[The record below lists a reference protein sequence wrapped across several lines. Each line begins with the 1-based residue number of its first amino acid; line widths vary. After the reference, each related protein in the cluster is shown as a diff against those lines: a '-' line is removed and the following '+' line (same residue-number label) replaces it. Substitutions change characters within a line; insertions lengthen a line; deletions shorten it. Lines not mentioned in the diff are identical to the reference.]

1 MNQPRHLAAS
11 VRQRLLNLAQ
21 AQREDFNLVLTRY
34 GIERVLYRLERSAA
48 GERFILKGAMLFVL
62 WSDTPHR
69 ATKDVDLLCR
79 GDNSIAEIEA
89 VFRAVCQV
97 DVVPDGLEFD
107 LTTVKGELIKAER
120 EYPGVRIRLT
130 AFIAGTP
137 TRINLQIDVGFGDI
151 VTPAPQLMSLPA
163 LLADLPA
170 PQLYAYN
177 RETVIAEKFEAMV
190 LLGIGNTRMKDFY
203 DLWYLSQHFT
213 FEGSLLGRA
222 IAATFERR
230 RTPIPTDTPL
240 ALTSE
245 FTEDETKQRQ
255 WLAFVRK
262 GKLNEEGLVLSQIGA
277 ILQDFLMPPTMAI
290 RPRRRY
296 ANGEGVE
303 FVGVASLQENLVW
316 SSDRGWHSQ

>member
-1 MNQPRHLAAS
+1 ML
-11 VRQRLLNLAQ
+11 
-21 AQREDFNLVLTRY
+21 
-34 GIERVLYRLERSAA
+34 
-48 GERFILKGAMLFVL
+48 FIL
-62 WSDTPHR
+62 WSNTPHR
-69 ATKDVDLLCR
+69 TTKDVDLLCR
-79 GDNSIAEIEA
+79 GDNSIEEIEA
-89 VFRAVCQV
+89 VFRSVCQM

-107 LTTVKGELIKAER
+107 LTTVKSELIKADR

-170 PQLYAYN
+170 PQLFAYN

-245 FTEDETKQRQ
+245 FADDETKQRQ
-255 WLAFVRK
+255 WVAFVRK
-262 GKLNEEGLVLSQIGA
+262 GKLNEEGLVLSQIRS
-277 ILQDFLMPPTMAI
+277 ILHNFLMPPTIAI
-290 RPRRRY
+290 V
-296 ANGEGVE
+296 EGVE
-303 FVGVASLQENLVW
+303 FNRVW
-316 SSDRGWHSQ
+316 SSDLAWYLE

>member
-1 MNQPRHLAAS
+1 MWG
-11 VRQRLLNLAQ
+11 
-21 AQREDFNLVLTRY
+21 LVM
-34 GIERVLYRLERSAA
+34 S
-48 GERFILKGAMLFVL
+48 
-62 WSDTPHR
+62 
-69 ATKDVDLLCR
+69 
-79 GDNSIAEIEA
+79 
-89 VFRAVCQV
+89 
-97 DVVPDGLEFD
+97 
-107 LTTVKGELIKAER
+107 
-120 EYPGVRIRLT
+120 
-130 AFIAGTP
+130 
-137 TRINLQIDVGFGDI
+137 
-151 VTPAPQLMSLPA
+151 SLPQRNWWGCPRSG
-163 LLADLPA
+163 ADLSA
-170 PQLYAYN
+170 PELFAYN
-177 RETVIAEKFEAMV
+177 RETAIAEKFEAMV

-230 RTPIPTDTPL
+230 RTPISTNTPL

-296 ANGEGVE
+296 ANGKGVE
-303 FVGVASLQENLVW
+303 FVGGASLQENRVW
-316 SSDRGWHSQ
+316 SSARGWHSQ

>member
-1 MNQPRHLAAS
+1 MNQPRNLAAS
-11 VRQRLLNLAQ
+11 VRQRLLNLAI
-21 AQREDFNLVLTRY
+21 AQKEDFNLVLTRY
-34 GIERVLYRLERSAA
+34 GIERLLYRLHSSAV
-48 GERFILKGAMLFVL
+48 GERFILKGAMLFIL

-69 ATKDVDLLCR
+69 TTKDVDLLCR

-89 VFRAVCQV
+89 IFRAVCEV
-97 DVVPDGLEFD
+97 EVVPDGLEFD
-107 LTTVKGELIKAER
+107 LMTVKGELIKADR

-213 FEGSLLGRA
+213 FEGNLLSQA
-222 IAATFERR
+222 IAATFNRR

-245 FTEDETKQRQ
+245 FADDETKQRQ
-255 WLAFVRK
+255 WVAFVRK
-262 GKLNEEGLVLSQIGA
+262 GRLNDEGLVLSQIRS
-277 ILQDFLMPPTMAI
+277 ILHDFLMPPTIAI
-290 RPRRRY
+290 GTGIRFDR
-296 ANGEGVE
+296 
-303 FVGVASLQENLVW
+303 VW
-316 SSDRGWHSQ
+316 SSDLGWH

>member
-1 MNQPRHLAAS
+1 MNQPRNLAAS

-34 GIERVLYRLERSAA
+34 GIERLLYRLEQSSA

-69 ATKDVDLLCR
+69 TTKDADLLCQ

-89 VFRAVCQV
+89 IFQAVCQA
-97 DVVPDGLEFD
+97 DVVPDGLEFER
-107 LTTVKGELIKAER
+107 TTVKGELIKAER

-151 VTPAPQLMSLPA
+151 VTPSAQLMSLPA

-213 FEGSLLGRA
+213 FERIAIVGGIKKSWRIAPIWLNTNPSSFSFPFRTKAIHCRCFISSLVNS
-222 IAATFERR
+222 
-230 RTPIPTDTPL
+230 PV
-240 ALTSE
+240 
-245 FTEDETKQRQ
+245 K
-255 WLAFVRK
+255 
-262 GKLNEEGLVLSQIGA
+262 
-277 ILQDFLMPPTMAI
+277 
-290 RPRRRY
+290 
-296 ANGEGVE
+296 ANGV
-303 FVGVASLQENLVW
+303 
-316 SSDRGWHSQ
+316 

>member
-34 GIERVLYRLERSAA
+34 EIERLLYRLERSAA

-62 WSDTPHR
+62 WSDLPHR
-69 ATKDVDLLCR
+69 
-79 GDNSIAEIEA
+79 
-89 VFRAVCQV
+89 
-97 DVVPDGLEFD
+97 
-107 LTTVKGELIKAER
+107 
-120 EYPGVRIRLT
+120 
-130 AFIAGTP
+130 
-137 TRINLQIDVGFGDI
+137 
-151 VTPAPQLMSLPA
+151 
-163 LLADLPA
+163 
-170 PQLYAYN
+170 
-177 RETVIAEKFEAMV
+177 
-190 LLGIGNTRMKDFY
+190 
-203 DLWYLSQHFT
+203 
-213 FEGSLLGRA
+213 FEGTLLSRA
-222 IAATFERR
+222 IAATFARR

-290 RPRRRY
+290 RPTRHY

-303 FVGVASLQENLVW
+303 FVGGASVQENRVW
-316 SSDRGWHSQ
+316 SSDLGWHSP

>member
-1 MNQPRHLAAS
+1 MNQPRNLAAS

-21 AQREDFNLVLTRY
+21 TQKEDFNLVLTRY
-34 GIERVLYRLERSAA
+34 GIERLLYRLERSAA

-62 WSDTPHR
+62 WSKTPHR

-89 VFRAVCQV
+89 IFRAVCEV
-97 DVVPDGLEFD
+97 DVIADGLFFD
-107 LTTVKGELIKAER
+107 PATVKGEVIKAER

-163 LLADLPA
+163 LLADLPV

-213 FEGSLLGRA
+213 FEGIALSRA

-230 RTPIPTDTPL
+230 RTPIPTNTPL

-245 FTEDETKQRQ
+245 FANDETKQRQ

-262 GKLNEEGLVLSQIGA
+262 GKLNDEGLVLNQICA
-277 ILQDFLMPPTMAI
+277 ILHDFLMPLTIAI
-290 RPRRRY
+290 
-296 ANGEGVE
+296 GEGVE
-303 FVGVASLQENLVW
+303 FVGGASLQENRVW

>member
-1 MNQPRHLAAS
+1 MNQPRNLAAS

-21 AQREDFNLVLTRY
+21 AQKEDFNLVLTRY
-34 GIERVLYRLERSAA
+34 GIERLLYRLERSAA

-89 VFRAVCQV
+89 IFRLVCQV

-107 LTTVKGELIKAER
+107 MTTVKGESIKADR

-222 IAATFERR
+222 ITATFDRR

-245 FTEDETKQRQ
+245 FADDETKQRQ
-255 WLAFVRK
+255 WVAFVRK
-262 GKLNEEGLVLSQIGA
+262 GKLTGDGLMLSQIGSV
-277 ILQDFLMPPTMAI
+277 LHDFLMPPTIAI
-290 RPRRRY
+290 GAGIRFDR
-296 ANGEGVE
+296 
-303 FVGVASLQENLVW
+303 VW
-316 SSDRGWHSQ
+316 SSNLGWHSQ

>member
-1 MNQPRHLAAS
+1 VNQPRHLAAS

-21 AQREDFNLVLTRY
+21 AQKEDFNLVLTRY
-34 GIERVLYRLERSAA
+34 GIERLLYRLHCSAE

-69 ATKDVDLLCR
+69 TTKDVDLLCR
-79 GDNSIAEIEA
+79 GDNSITEIEA
-89 VFRAVCQV
+89 IFRSVCQT

-107 LTTVKGELIKAER
+107 LTTVKGESIKADR

-151 VTPAPQLMSLPA
+151 VTPAAQLMRLPA
-163 LLADLPA
+163 MLSDLPT

-213 FEGSLLGRA
+213 FEGDLLGRA
-222 IAATFERR
+222 IAATFDRR
-230 RTPIPTDTPL
+230 RTPIPIDTPL

-245 FTEDETKQRQ
+245 FTNDETKQRQ
-255 WLAFVRK
+255 WVAFVRK
-262 GKLNEEGLVLSQIGA
+262 GKLTGEGLVLSQIGS
-277 ILQDFLMPPTMAI
+277 ILHDFLMPPTIVIGA
-290 RPRRRY
+290 
-296 ANGEGVE
+296 GVE
-303 FVGVASLQENLVW
+303 FDRVW
-316 SSDRGWHSQ
+316 SSDLGWHSQ

>member
-1 MNQPRHLAAS
+1 MNQPRNLAAS

-21 AQREDFNLVLTRY
+21 AQKEDFNLVLTRY
-34 GIERVLYRLERSAA
+34 GIERLLYRLERSAA

-89 VFRAVCQV
+89 IFRVVCQV

-107 LTTVKGELIKAER
+107 MTTVKGESIKADR

-213 FEGSLLGRA
+213 FEGDLLGRA
-222 IAATFERR
+222 IAATFDRR

-245 FTEDETKQRQ
+245 FADDEIKQRQ
-255 WLAFVRK
+255 WGAFVRK
-262 GKLNEEGLVLSQIGA
+262 GKLNDDGLVLSQIRS
-277 ILQDFLMPPTMAI
+277 ILHDFLMPPIIAI
-290 RPRRRY
+290 D
-296 ANGEGVE
+296 EGVE
-303 FVGVASLQENLVW
+303 FDLVW
-316 SSDRGWHSQ
+316 SSDRGWHSK

>member
-1 MNQPRHLAAS
+1 MNQPRNLAAS

-21 AQREDFNLVLTRY
+21 AQKEDFNLVLTRY
-34 GIERVLYRLERSAA
+34 GIERLLYRLHCSAV

-79 GDNSIAEIEA
+79 GDNSITEIEA
-89 VFRAVCQV
+89 IFREVCEV

-107 LTTVKGELIKAER
+107 RATVKGELIKADR

-213 FEGSLLGRA
+213 FEGDLLGRA
-222 IAATFERR
+222 IAATFDRR

-245 FTEDETKQRQ
+245 FADDETKQRQ
-255 WLAFVRK
+255 WGAFVRK
-262 GKLNEEGLVLSQIGA
+262 GKLNDDGLVLSQIRS
-277 ILQDFLMPPTMAI
+277 ILHDFLMPPIIAI
-290 RPRRRY
+290 D
-296 ANGEGVE
+296 EGVE
-303 FVGVASLQENLVW
+303 FDLVW
-316 SSDRGWHSQ
+316 SSDRGWHSK

>member
-34 GIERVLYRLERSAA
+34 GIERLLYRLERSAA
-48 GERFILKGAMLFVL
+48 GERFILKGAMLFIL
-62 WSDTPHR
+62 WSNTPHR
-69 ATKDVDLLCR
+69 TTKDVDLLCR
-79 GDNSIAEIEA
+79 GDNSIEEIEA
-89 VFRAVCQV
+89 VFRSVCQM

-107 LTTVKGELIKAER
+107 LTTVKGELIKADR

-170 PQLYAYN
+170 PQLFTYN

-245 FTEDETKQRQ
+245 FADDETKQRQ
-255 WLAFVRK
+255 WVAFVRK
-262 GKLNEEGLVLSQIGA
+262 GKLNEEGLLLSQIGA
-277 ILQDFLMPPTMAI
+277 ILHNFLMPPTIAI
-290 RPRRRY
+290 V
-296 ANGEGVE
+296 EGVE
-303 FVGVASLQENLVW
+303 FNRVW
-316 SSDRGWHSQ
+316 SSDLGWYLE

>member
-1 MNQPRHLAAS
+1 
-11 VRQRLLNLAQ
+11 
-21 AQREDFNLVLTRY
+21 
-34 GIERVLYRLERSAA
+34 
-48 GERFILKGAMLFVL
+48 MLFIL

-69 ATKDVDLLCR
+69 TTKDVDLLCR

-89 VFRAVCQV
+89 IFRAVCQA

-107 LTTVKGELIKAER
+107 LTTVKGEVIKADR
-120 EYPGVRIRLT
+120 EYPGVRIRLI

-213 FEGSLLGRA
+213 FEGDLLGRA

-245 FTEDETKQRQ
+245 FADDETKQQQ
-255 WLAFVRK
+255 WVAFVRK
-262 GKLNEEGLVLSQIGA
+262 GKLTGEGLVLSQIRS
-277 ILQDFLMPPTMAI
+277 ILHDFLMPPTIAL
-290 RPRRRY
+290 
-296 ANGEGVE
+296 GEGVE
-303 FVGVASLQENLVW
+303 FNRVW
-316 SSDRGWHSQ
+316 SSALGWQIV

>member
-1 MNQPRHLAAS
+1 MNQPRNLAAS
-11 VRQRLLNLAQ
+11 VRQRLLNLAI
-21 AQREDFNLVLTRY
+21 AQKEDFNLVLIRY
-34 GIERVLYRLERSAA
+34 GIERLLYRLERSAA

-62 WSDTPHR
+62 WSDMPHR
-69 ATKDVDLLCR
+69 TTKDVDLLCR
-79 GDNSIAEIEA
+79 GDNSIGEIEA

-97 DVVPDGLEFD
+97 EVVEDGLEFD
-107 LTTVKGELIKAER
+107 LATVKGELIKADR

-151 VTPAPQLMSLPA
+151 VTPSAQLISLPA
-163 LLADLPA
+163 LLGDIPA

-177 RETVIAEKFEAMV
+177 RETAIAEKFEAMV

-213 FEGSLLGRA
+213 FEGDLLSRA
-222 IAATFERR
+222 IAATFNRR

-245 FTEDETKQRQ
+245 FADDETKQRQ
-255 WLAFVRK
+255 WVAFVRK
-262 GKLNEEGLVLSQIGA
+262 GKLNDDRLVLSQIRS
-277 ILQDFLMPPTMAI
+277 ILYDFLMPPTIAI
-290 RPRRRY
+290 GAGIR
-296 ANGEGVE
+296 
-303 FVGVASLQENLVW
+303 FDCVW
-316 SSDRGWHSQ
+316 SSDLGWRSSKRTDLYRSG

>member
-21 AQREDFNLVLTRY
+21 AQKEDFNLVLTRF
-34 GIERVLYRLERSAA
+34 GIERLLYRLERSSQ
-48 GERFILKGAMLFVL
+48 GERFILKGAMLFIL

-69 ATKDVDLLCR
+69 TTKDVDLLCR

-89 VFRAVCQV
+89 IFRAVCQG

-107 LTTVKGELIKAER
+107 LTTVKGEVIKADR

-151 VTPAPQLMSLPA
+151 VTPAPQLMRLPA
-163 LLADLPA
+163 MLSDLPT
-170 PQLYAYN
+170 PHLYAYN

-203 DLWYLSQHFT
+203 DLWYLSQHFN
-213 FEGSLLGRA
+213 FEGNLLSRA

-230 RTPIPTDTPL
+230 CTPIPTDTPL

-245 FTEDETKQRQ
+245 FANDETKQRQ
-255 WLAFVRK
+255 WVAFVRK
-262 GKLNEEGLVLSQIGA
+262 GKLNEEGLVLSQIRS
-277 ILQDFLMPPTMAI
+277 ILHDFLMPPTIAI
-290 RPRRRY
+290 VT
-296 ANGEGVE
+296 GVE
-303 FVGVASLQENLVW
+303 FDRVW
-316 SSDRGWHSQ
+316 SSALGWYSQ

>member
-1 MNQPRHLAAS
+1 MNQPGHLAAS

-21 AQREDFNLVLTRY
+21 AQKEDFNLVLTRY
-34 GIERVLYRLERSAA
+34 GIERLLYRLERSSQ
-48 GERFILKGAMLFVL
+48 GERFILKGAMLFIL
-62 WSDTPHR
+62 WSNTPHR

-89 VFRAVCQV
+89 VFRAVCQA

-107 LTTVKGELIKAER
+107 LTTVKGEVIKADR
-120 EYPGVRIRLT
+120 EYP
-130 AFIAGTP
+130 FIAGTP

-151 VTPAPQLMSLPA
+151 VTPAAQLMSLPA

-213 FEGSLLGRA
+213 FEGDLLGRA

-245 FTEDETKQRQ
+245 FADDETKQRQ
-255 WLAFVRK
+255 WVAFVRK
-262 GKLNEEGLVLSQIGA
+262 GKLTGEGLVLSQIRS
-277 ILQDFLMPPTMAI
+277 ILHDFLMPPTIAL
-290 RPRRRY
+290 
-296 ANGEGVE
+296 GEGVE
-303 FVGVASLQENLVW
+303 FNRVW
-316 SSDRGWHSQ
+316 SSALGWQIV

>member
-1 MNQPRHLAAS
+1 MNQPRNLAAS

-21 AQREDFNLVLTRY
+21 AQKEDFNLVLTRY
-34 GIERVLYRLERSAA
+34 GIERLLYRLERSAA

-89 VFRAVCQV
+89 VFRSVCQAN
-97 DVVPDGLEFD
+97 VVPDGLEFD
-107 LTTVKGELIKAER
+107 LTTVTGEVIKAER
-120 EYPGVRIRLT
+120 EYPGVRIQLT

-151 VTPAPQLMSLPA
+151 VTPAPQLMRLPA

-213 FEGSLLGRA
+213 FEGSLLSRA
-222 IAATFERR
+222 IAATFDRR
-230 RTPIPTDTPL
+230 RTAIPIDPPL

-245 FTEDETKQRQ
+245 FADDATKQRQ
-255 WLAFVRK
+255 WVAFVKK
-262 GKLNEEGLVLSQIGA
+262 GRLIGEGLVLNQIGA
-277 ILQDFLMPPTMAI
+277 ILHDFLMPPTIAI
-290 RPRRRY
+290 ST
-296 ANGEGVE
+296 GVE
-303 FVGVASLQENLVW
+303 FDRVW
-316 SSDRGWHSQ
+316 SSDIGWHSH